1 MSNTKVL
8 NYSAT
13 SSSASIRQSTLRSV
27 GGGNGNVYS
36 MRHGTFTSATIQTH
50 PQQQHNMMKC
60 TNKTTMM
67 HAEST
72 TMASQNRVREI
83 KRQLTASNNLS
94 PLSSPQLIRSTRTKA
109 TESNGW
115 TSTAKVKSSCS
126 SGSNSVESIVP
137 KYQIATNTSSV
148 LSQKRS
154 YLNQTSST
162 INKLSNKSMCLR
174 NTSDKS
180 KKDSR
185 TVDTLTA
192 KKTVSTATGKKFL
205 VKPLYPS
212 STSISPTKS
221 FSSKFPNGL
230 PFESEFYHFR
240 KNARRSSVASDSTRS
255 NNSSDEFNNNTRLSS
270 SPYQDEFRRNPSNDA
285 LYVDFTLK
293 HFNNPFDSSDDDKK
307 LQKHHEISS
316 TSSSVK
322 TKYLLSDKNYFCEF
336 ESVKS
341 TAKTATSSSSS
352 VSSSQLIDDR
362 TITGL
367 AEIKNATTKNVIF
380 ISKANFFPKCNQQ
393 EQLNNNDDMAKNEW
407 VKDNSRKI
415 IFGTFFL
422 H

>member
-1 MSNTKVL
+1 MSNAKVL

-13 SSSASIRQSTLRSV
+13 TSAQTTIRQPTLRSV
-27 GGGNGNVYS
+27 GGNGNNVYNV
-36 MRHGTFTSATIQTH
+36 RHGTFTSSIQTH
-50 PQQQHNMMKC
+50 QQQQHNMIKC
-60 TNKTTMM
+60 KTLIQDTTSMS
-67 HAEST
+67 ST
-72 TMASQNRVREI
+72 QNRVREI
-83 KRQLTASNNLS
+83 KKQLTASNNLS

-109 TESNGW
+109 TENSNGW
-115 TSTAKVKSSCS
+115 ASSCAKVKSSCS

-137 KYQIATNTSSV
+137 KYQIATNTSSA

-174 NTSDKS
+174 NASNDKS

-185 TVDTLTA
+185 NETLSTLIA

-221 FSSKFPNGL
+221 FSAKFPKGL

-240 KNARRSSVASDSTRS
+240 KNLRRSSVASDSTRS
-255 NNSSDEFNNNTRLSS
+255 NNSSDEFNNNTRLSN

-293 HFNNPFDSSDDDKK
+293 HFNNHFDSSDDDKK
-307 LQKHHEISS
+307 LQKHHHEIASA
-316 TSSSVK
+316 SSSIK

-336 ESVKS
+336 ESVKNS
-341 TAKTATSSSSS
+341 ASLLSKATTTSSSSN
-352 VSSSQLIDDR
+352 SSQLIEDR
-362 TITGL
+362 NITGL
-367 AEIKNATTKNVIF
+367 KETKTSTTKQVVY
-380 ISKANFFPKCNQQ
+380 ISKANFYPKCNQQ
-393 EQLNNNDDMAKNEW
+393 EKLNILDDMANNE
-407 VKDNSRKI
+407 
-415 IFGTFFL
+415 
-422 H
+422 